1 MCSFLHVLL
10 LRCISEQQQRLCSL
24 INDKDKL
31 KLQNGAVR
39 TFLLIKIFPRKIFC
53 VDNNCTLTKNSGAQ
67 ESEFCEAGMA
77 NIDSFFSYS
86 DILKRGRIKIF
97 FSGAQYS
104 EKDSCS
110 FVDVV

>member
-1 MCSFLHVLL
+1 MTIPLESKRHA
-10 LRCISEQQQRLCSL
+10 RLIESL
-24 INDKDKL
+24 
-31 KLQNGAVR
+31 
-39 TFLLIKIFPRKIFC
+39 FFC

-97 FSGAQYS
+97 LSGAQYS

-110 FVDVV
+110 FVDVA

>member
-31 KLQNGAVR
+31 QLQNGAVR
-39 TFLLIKIFPRKIFC
+39 TFLFIDNNS

-86 DILKRGRIKIF
+86 DIL
-97 FSGAQYS
+97 
-104 EKDSCS
+104 
-110 FVDVV
+110 